1 MIGETTGEYIFIRAC
16 ISFLHY
22 IAPLSI
28 LYTFVVL
35 SFRPSSYRVP
45 WALEIWV
52 LAETGFFFLVYLP
65 RRYHLQ
71 HAATHPPNLSP
82 EDRSILFNLCHDNVS
97 DPESYLSK
105 WFLGAPASEIKRENV
120 KEFFRWAFLNTGE
133 FDPADDAEIEDY
145 IIRMEKLLGR
155 KFEAGKGN
163 AKPLRLS
170 LDKVDM
176 LHRSLTWY
184 MCVCVVD
191 TIAYCR
197 MVYYSFHFHRVSRFR
212 FFKVFPFRPLTLLS
226 RHRSPAKR
234 LTYWHHPHVSKNKI
248 PVLFVHGIGIGLYPY
263 VNFLADL
270 NEKVVRD
277 CLDDDVGIIAI
288 EIMPISF
295 RITHAAVEKD
305 EMCQE
310 IRQVLA
316 KHGWDRFVLVS
327 HSYGSI
333 VSTHLLKTPYM
344 AEMIGAVLL
353 IDPVSFLL
361 HLPDVAYNF
370 TKRKPSRANEYQLYY
385 FGSMD
390 MGVSHTL
397 SRCFFWS
404 ENILWKHD
412 VEGRKLTA
420 ILSGKDLIVNTEAVG
435 RYLTREDGMKA
446 INGSAHDDGW
456 KHRAWKGTGM
466 DVLWFEDL
474 DHAQVFDSKKNRKRM
489 VNIVRAYCAQK

>member
-16 ISFLHY
+16 IFFLHY

-28 LYTFVVL
+28 LYTFIIL
-35 SFRPSSYRVP
+35 TFQPLSYRVP
-45 WALEIWV
+45 WALEVWV
-52 LAETGFFFLVYLP
+52 LAETGFFFFVYLP

-71 HAATHPPNLSP
+71 HAATHPPNLSR
-82 EDRSILFNLCHDNVS
+82 EDRLVLFNLCHDNVP

-105 WFLGAPASEIKRENV
+105 WFLGAPSSEIRRENV

-145 IIRMEKLLGR
+145 VVRMEGLLGR
-155 KFEAGKGN
+155 QFEVGKGN

-184 MCVCVVD
+184 MD
-191 TIAYCR
+191 KLPI
-197 MVYYSFHFHRVSRFR
+197 
-212 FFKVFPFRPLTLLS
+212 
-226 RHRSPAKR
+226 
-234 LTYWHHPHVSKNKI
+234 
-248 PVLFVHGIGIGLYPY
+248 LFVHGIGIGLYPY
-263 VNFLADL
+263 VNFLSEL
-270 NEKVVRD
+270 NEKGVKD
-277 CLDDDVGIIAI
+277 CLDDDVGIIAL

-310 IRQVLA
+310 IRQILA

-327 HSYGSI
+327 HSYGSVI
-333 VSTHLLKTPYM
+333 STHLLKTPYM
-344 AEMIGAVLL
+344 AEMIGPVLL

-370 TKRKPSRANEYQLYY
+370 TKRKPHRANEHQLYY

-412 VEGRKLTA
+412 VEGRNLTA
-420 ILSGKDLIVNTEAVG
+420 TLSGKDLIVNTEAVG
-435 RYLTREDGMKA
+435 RYLTRDENLKT
-446 INGSAHDDGW
+446 INGSAHADEW
-456 KHRAWKGTGM
+456 KHQAWKGTGLE
-466 DVLWFEDL
+466 VLWFGDL
-474 DHAQVFDSKKNRKRM
+474 DHAQVFDSKKNRSRL
-489 VNIVRAYCAQK
+489 VEIVRAYCLQK

>member
-52 LAETGFFFLVYLP
+52 LAETGFFFLIYLP

-82 EDRSILFNLCHDNVS
+82 EDRSMLFNLCHDNVP

-105 WFLGAPASEIKRENV
+105 WFLGAPTSEIKRENV

-133 FDPADDAEIEDY
+133 FNPADEAEIEDY
-145 IIRMEKLLGR
+145 VIRMQKLLGR
-155 KFEAGKGN
+155 EFEAGKGN

-184 MCVCVVD
+184 
-191 TIAYCR
+191 T
-197 MVYYSFHFHRVSRFR
+197 
-212 FFKVFPFRPLTLLS
+212 VFPFRPLTLLS

-234 LTYWHHPHVSKNKI
+234 LTYWHHPHVSKNKL

-263 VNFLADL
+263 VNFLAEL
-270 NEKVVRD
+270 NGKAVHD
-277 CLDDDVGIIAI
+277 CLDDDDDVGIIAI

-327 HSYGSI
+327 HS
-333 VSTHLLKTPYM
+333 L
-344 AEMIGAVLL
+344 
-353 IDPVSFLL
+353 
-361 HLPDVAYNF
+361 
-370 TKRKPSRANEYQLYY
+370 TKRKPRRANEYQLYY

-412 VEGRKLTA
+412 VEGRNLTA

-435 RYLTREDGMKA
+435 RYLTREDGMKE

-456 KHRAWKGTGM
+456 KHRAWRGTGM

-489 VNIVRAYCAQK
+489 VDIVRAYCAQK